1 MDTVGDG
8 DRSEQPIEATGDFPI
23 MLVPLDGSTVAE
35 QALPIAARLALA
47 HGSTILLAHVTPQLT
62 WAFSVPGG
70 FATPDMFAALLAAED
85 RDAHDYLERA
95 VARLESNGLRV
106 WTLAVRGD
114 PVATLLDLVRQTPAD
129 LVVMTTHGRTG
140 LERFALGSVADR
152 LVRLGTAPVLLL
164 STVGTFDAA
173 RSNEQ
178 PKAPDDTIHGVSSAD
193 AVHDAG
199 VVALTRAH
207 IPLDGSALAES
218 AFTVA
223 AKLAGATVQS
233 IVLVRAVMGQ
243 PGSRAADEAHD
254 YLVEARLRLT
264 AKLPPGVCDVSTRV
278 LFGSAAEAICDEAE
292 KDADMV
298 IMATHG
304 LTGARRWLVGS
315 VADRVLQAVQVPL
328 LLVRAFA
335 PGEPPEARVEAA
347 GARAPAIT
355 RAGATP

>member
-152 LVRLGTAPVLLL
+152 LVRAGTAPVLLL
-164 STVGTFDAA
+164 RNCGAFETATPIDR
-173 RSNEQ
+173 RSVTG
-178 PKAPDDTIHGVSSAD
+178 DSSQRASSD
-193 AVHDAG
+193 HAIQNSGATK
-199 VVALTRAH
+199 LSCAH

-218 AFTVA
+218 AFEVA
-223 AKLAGATVQS
+223 AKLAGAPLQS
-233 IVLVRAVMGQ
+233 IVLVRAVVGNS
-243 PGSRAADEAHD
+243 GSRTADEAHD
-254 YLVEARLRLT
+254 YLVEARLRLVS
-264 AKLPPGVCDVSTRV
+264 KLPPGVCPVSTRV
-278 LFGSAAEAICDEAE
+278 LFGSAADAICDEAE
-292 KDADMV
+292 KDADIV
-298 IMATHG
+298 LMATHG
-304 LTGARRWLVGS
+304 LTGARRWMVGS
-315 VADRVLQAVQVPL
+315 VADRVLHVVPVPL
-328 LLVRAFA
+328 LLVRALTQSD
-335 PGEPPEARVEAA
+335 PRAA
-347 GARAPAIT
+347 NGAATPAVT